1 MKLVIRKNN
10 INSLETLQYDIS
22 TIEYFKNFTDNDD
35 IFIKKFI
42 DNIHNFPNL
51 KIFYVAIC
59 GTNSYYHD
67 ITKYEKL
74 FFLFDNDL
82 IENIRI
88 TNGYDT
94 IYKEK
99 GEICARIPYSNI
111 INLHPHINKIYFTKN
126 GEHSGRV
133 NFRTIFNNFPSSL
146 KKIIFVVELSLIQS
160 IVITVLDKFQ
170 KLPFGV
176 ELFLEINGR
185 GIIKHINFEL
195 DNYVLTIKSN
205 ENITFDNEIYK
216 NKNIVFI

>member
-1 MKLVIRKNN
+1 M
-10 INSLETLQYDIS
+10 
-22 TIEYFKNFTDNDD
+22 
-35 IFIKKFI
+35 
-42 DNIHNFPNL
+42 
-51 KIFYVAIC
+51 
-59 GTNSYYHD
+59 
-67 ITKYEKL
+67 
-74 FFLFDNDL
+74 FDNDL

-94 IYKEK
+94 IYKES

-146 KKIIFVVELSLIQS
+146 KKIIFVVTLGLIQS
-160 IVITVLDKFQ
+160 TIITVLDEFQ

-185 GIIKHINFEL
+185 GTIKHINFEL
-195 DNYVLTIKSN
+195 DNYLLNVKSN
-205 ENITFDNEIYK
+205 ENITVDNEIYK
-216 NKNIVFI
+216 NKNIIFM